1 MVLEEKKQKE
11 NNMNKINYYFKKNL
25 VGKIAKNYKYRIKK
39 KYLVNIKYY
48 YWLYYKIYKRDN
60 IGLCI
65 KKVNK
70 IFINM
75 ESFILYFKYKDL
87 KLNQLYFNN
96 SPYNYLLKYKYNKN
110 IKLKKIYII

>member
-48 YWLYYKIYKRDN
+48 Y
-60 IGLCI
+60 
-65 KKVNK
+65 
-70 IFINM
+70 
-75 ESFILYFKYKDL
+75 
-87 KLNQLYFNN
+87 
-96 SPYNYLLKYKYNKN
+96 
-110 IKLKKIYII
+110 